1 MKSGKSETW
10 TKIERGKNIGTRG
23 VGGSAT
29 WGSSRL
35 SWYSAGGLF
44 APLHVAFEKFGE
56 VAPLHQGNELRQHL
70 FGALLK
76 AYSGL
81 GHDGVSENG
90 RCQTVE
96 GVGHCATTDVPVL
109 FADAHGRRQLEQ
121 EMEHSFLNN
130 ALGQWFAINLL
141 QNLPCDKPLV
151 FRLEVPAAG
160 PSEVLYFPVLCHA
173 RRFSWKNSGRLFPGI
188 CKIRAVLAGLLP
200 SIQRE
205 NSL

>member
-1 MKSGKSETW
+1 MNKNRPKKLLFYKELAFLRRHENS
-10 TKIERGKNIGTRG
+10 KICNVDKIRVERGKTSATRG
-23 VGGSAT
+23 VGGPAT

-70 FGALLK
+70 FGVLLK

-81 GHDGVSENG
+81 GHAGVSENG

-109 FADAHGRRQLEQ
+109 FAGAHGRRQLEQ

-130 ALGQWFAINLL
+130 ALGQWFAINFL
-141 QNLPCDKPLV
+141 QKLPCDKPV
-151 FRLEVPAAG
+151 
-160 PSEVLYFPVLCHA
+160 A
-173 RRFSWKNSGRLFPGI
+173 RRNKYPLKRTKTCPHQVGW
-188 CKIRAVLAGLLP
+188 RADQGG
-200 SIQRE
+200 
-205 NSL
+205 